1 MKCLIIAAGKGTRLK
16 QRGNSKP
23 LVTLLGVPLIERAI
37 RSATE
42 AGTVDFYVVTG
53 FQEAGVRSF
62 LENLSSRLKISITT
76 IFNKDWKKENG
87 HSVLKARKYLH
98 EPFLLLMAD
107 HMFDPAIARK
117 LMSLHLNDGE
127 IALAVDKKIN
137 NSLVDMEDVTRV
149 KTERDKILNIGKGIA
164 DFNGFDTGIFF
175 CTPAIFSALD
185 QSTKKH
191 NDTTLSGAGRILA
204 AEGRFKAVEM
214 NGLFWIDVDD
224 PASFK
229 QAENAL
235 LSNLRNKSNDG
246 FVSRYL
252 NRPLSIKI
260 SRLLLNF
267 PITANQVSFFS
278 FIVSLISSLFFIKGN
293 AIIGALLIHLSSI
306 LDGCDGEIAR
316 LKYLQ
321 STFGDFV
328 DAVLDRY
335 ADGFIF
341 LGIFYYSLTEIG
353 NREILGIFWSP
364 LIISSI
370 ALLAVLGN
378 LMVSYTSA
386 KSVVNFGYRYK
397 GKWIG
402 AGKGRDIRLFQLF
415 IGGMM
420 TYFHPIFALFSL
432 LIVAIQTNMI
442 VIWRTFLSWKWFR
455 KGNSLFL
462 HRIKAVIFDFDGT
475 VANTMPFLTE
485 LAIKLMTENYNIS
498 KDTAHKKYLE
508 TTGLSFE
515 AQIEVTFPQ
524 HPNNQKVVTTFES
537 IKQKEIYSHSVF
549 PDAIPTLKY
558 FKNKKIR
565 TFVCSSTKQEI
576 ISSYIKLNKFE
587 YLLDGFFGYKP
598 DFVKSEQIDYVL
610 QHYNLQPKDVLFVG
624 DSLKDFDFA
633 KDKKINF
640 IGIARIFQQ
649 KDFRKTGGISV
660 LNLNDIVKL
669 FGEHEKHYSAFDKV

>member
-1 MKCLIIAAGKGTRLK
+1 MKCLIIAAGKGSRLK
-16 QRGNSKP
+16 QRGDSKP
-23 LVTLLGVPLIERAI
+23 LIPLLGVPLIERVI
-37 RSATE
+37 RSTIE
-42 AGTVDFYVVTG
+42 AGVDDFYVVTG
-53 FQEAGVRSF
+53 YQGERVRAF
-62 LENLSSRLKISITT
+62 LDDLATCLRIHITH
-76 IFNKDWKKENG
+76 IVNEDWEKENG
-87 HSVLKARKYLH
+87 LSVLKAREHLH

-107 HMFDPAIARK
+107 HLFDSAIVRK
-117 LMSLHLNDGE
+117 LMSISLDNGE
-127 IALAVDKKIN
+127 TALAVDKKIN
-137 NSLVDMEDVTRV
+137 SPLVDMEDVTRV
-149 KTERDKILNIGKGIA
+149 KTNGEKICDISKGLA
-164 DFNGFDTGIFF
+164 DFNGFDTGIFL

-185 QSTKKH
+185 QSAKKH

-204 AEGRFKAVEM
+204 AEGRFKAVKI

-229 QAENAL
+229 QAEDAL
-235 LSNLRNKSNDG
+235 LSNLRNKPNDG
-246 FVSRYL
+246 FVSRYF
-252 NRPLSIKI
+252 NRPLSVRI
-260 SRLLLNF
+260 SRHLLNF
-267 PITANQVSFFS
+267 PITSNQVSFFS

-293 AIIGALLIHLSSI
+293 AIIGALLIQISSI

-321 STFGDFV
+321 STFGDFI

-364 LIISSI
+364 LIISAI
-370 ALLAVLGN
+370 ALIAVLGN

-455 KGNSLFL
+455 KRNSLFL

-485 LAIKLMTENYNIS
+485 LAVKLMTENYNIS

-508 TTGLSFE
+508 TTGMSFE
-515 AQIEVTFPQ
+515 DQIEVIFPQ
-524 HPNNQKVVTTFES
+524 HPNNQKVVMTFES
-537 IKQKEIYSHSVF
+537 LKQKDIYSYSVF
-549 PDAIPTLKY
+549 PEAIPTLKY
-558 FKNKKIR
+558 FKSKKIR
-565 TFVCSSTKQEI
+565 TFICSSTKQEI

-587 YLLDGFFGYKP
+587 NLLDGFFGYKP
-598 DFVKSEQIDYVL
+598 DFVKSEQIDYIL
-610 QHYNLQPKDVLFVG
+610 QHYNLHPKDVLFVG

-633 KDKKINF
+633 KDKKIKF
-640 IGIARIFQQ
+640 IGIAQIFKQ

-660 LNLNDIVKL
+660 LNLDDIVKL
-669 FGEHEKHYSAFDKV
+669 FGEHENYFNTFDKV

>member
-16 QRGNSKP
+16 QRGDSKP
-23 LVTLLGVPLIERAI
+23 LIPLLGVPLIERVI
-37 RSATE
+37 RSTIE
-42 AGTVDFYVVTG
+42 AGADDLHVVTG
-53 FQEAGVRSF
+53 YQGERVRAF
-62 LENLSSRLKISITT
+62 LDHLSNRLKISITH
-76 IFNKDWKKENG
+76 IVNEDWEKENG
-87 HSVLKARKYLH
+87 LSVLKAREHLH

-107 HMFDPAIARK
+107 HLFDPAIARK
-117 LMSLHLNDGE
+117 LMSISLDNGE
-127 IALAVDKKIN
+127 IALAVDGDTQNPIIE
-137 NSLVDMEDVTRV
+137 MEDVTRV
-149 KTERDKILNIGKGIA
+149 KTEGEKICAIGKGLA
-164 DFNGFDTGIFF
+164 DFNVFDTGIFL

-185 QSTKKH
+185 QSAKKH

-204 AEGRFKAVEM
+204 AEGRFKAVEV

-224 PASFK
+224 PASFT
-229 QAENAL
+229 QAEDAL
-235 LSNLRNKSNDG
+235 LSTLRNKSNDG

-260 SRLLLNF
+260 SRHLLNF

-278 FIVSLISSLFFIKGN
+278 FIIGLISSLFFIKGN
-293 AIIGALLIHLSSI
+293 AIIGALLIHLSSV

-321 STFGDFV
+321 STFGDFF

-353 NREILGIFWSP
+353 NKEILGVFWSP
-364 LIISSI
+364 LIISAI
-370 ALLAVLGN
+370 AFIAVLGN
-378 LMVSYTSA
+378 LMVSYTST
-386 KSVVNFGYRYK
+386 KSVANFGYRYK

-402 AGKGRDIRLFQLF
+402 AGKGRDIRLFLLF
-415 IGGMM
+415 IGGIM
-420 TYFHPIFALFSL
+420 TYFHPISALLSL
-432 LIVAIQTNMI
+432 LILAIQTNMI
-442 VIWRTFLSWKWFR
+442 VVWRTFLSWKWFR
-455 KGNSLFL
+455 KKNSLFL

-515 AQIEVTFPQ
+515 AQIEVIFPQ

-537 IKQKEIYSHSVF
+537 LKQKDIYSHSVF
-549 PDAIPTLKY
+549 PEAIPTLKY
-558 FKNKKIR
+558 FKNKKIK
-565 TFVCSSTKQEI
+565 TFICSSTKQEI

-587 YLLDGFFGYKP
+587 NLLDGFFGYRP
-598 DFVKSEQIDYVL
+598 DFVKSKQIDYVL
-610 QHYNLQPKDVLFVG
+610 QHYNLHPGDVLFVG

-633 KDKKINF
+633 KDKKIKF
-640 IGIARIFQQ
+640 IGIARIFEQ
-649 KDFRKTGGISV
+649 KDFRKTGGMSV

-669 FGEHEKHYSAFDKV
+669 FGDHEKYFNVFDKV